1 MKTITSA
8 AEIGQNC
15 ILKFGASWCAPCR
28 AIKPTLERLESS
40 TGIEILDVD
49 VDDASD
55 LANEYGIR
63 AVPTLFAIKDGQVVD
78 SITGSVEEAKYLELF
93 KKVT

>member
-1 MKTITSA
+1 MKTINSS
-8 AEIGQNC
+8 AEISKNC

-40 TGIEILDVD
+40 TGVELLDVD
-49 VDDASD
+49 VDDSSD
-55 LANEYGIR
+55 LAQEYGIR

-78 SITGSVEEAKYLELF
+78 SITGSVEESKYLELF